1 MTMASKVTSVAAM
14 WTVITVVAL
23 VVAALAWWGS
33 MALDPRRKMTSQQA
47 AVYTQA
53 QRDSKKREAERQRA
67 QIVCPRCQVAGH
79 VTVSA
84 TSKKRGVSGG
94 KATGALLTG
103 GASLLLVG
111 LSRKEYVQ
119 LLTCSNCGM
128 TTEV

>member
-1 MTMASKVTSVAAM
+1 MLNM
-14 WTVITVVAL
+14 WAYVIVGVAL
-23 VVAALAWWGS
+23 TVAALCWWS
-33 MALDPRRKMTSQQA
+33 SHMSDPRRKMTREQA
-47 AVYTQA
+47 AIYSRA
-53 QRDSKKREAERQRA
+53 QGDWKASEAERQRA
-67 QIVCPRCQVAGH
+67 QIVCPRCQMAGH

-119 LLTCSNCGM
+119 LLACSNCGM